1 MSEKKKKNKILYI
14 SFNKENTCLSL
25 GMETGYRIYD
35 LTKKDTLYYYERI
48 FGKGIGIIE
57 MLEKTNI
64 LGLVGGG
71 IEPWENEKRVI
82 LYDDKVGNVIVN
94 FGFKSK
100 VLNIKLK
107 KDKMLVIC
115 ENFIYLIS
123 FSNFK
128 SIDSIDLGEEKR
140 TKIGFAFTLEP
151 EMDKLAYNI
160 INSIDNKIIINLYN
174 KDNIKTSIELKT
186 NYKKENIIQF
196 MEFNKKGKIIA
207 VTAKNNKY
215 LELFNAETGLI
226 ICKCNLELD
235 ASNTKYISFSKKDDF
250 ICCSLHLGEDVIFN
264 LKSVINANNNNNEE
278 EELINLNNNKNIADI
293 KLKIWSRFFLPEKK
307 SICTFINFLEDEHE
321 KEYILCVGTKG
332 NYYLVKYDKNKNG
345 TLAEKVCEKYFLKS
359 DS

>member
-14 SFNKENTCLSL
+14 SFNKDNTCLSL

-57 MLEKTNI
+57 MIEKTNI

-151 EMDKLAYNI
+151 EMDKLAYNK

-250 ICCSLHLGEDVIFN
+250 ICCSLYLGEVVIFN
-264 LKSVINANNNNNEE
+264 LKSVINVNNNNNEE
-278 EELINLNNNKNIADI
+278 EELINLNNNKNIAVI

>member
-196 MEFNKKGKIIA
+196 MEFNKKGKTIA

>member
-1 MSEKKKKNKILYI
+1 MSEKKKKNKILYL
-14 SFNKENTCLSL
+14 SFNKDKTCLSL

-35 LTKKDTLYYYERI
+35 LTKKDTLFFYERI

-71 IEPWENEKRVI
+71 SEPWENEKRVI
-82 LYDDKVGNVIVN
+82 LYDDKVGNAIVN

-115 ENFIYLIS
+115 ENFIYLIG

-160 INSIDNKIIINLYN
+160 INSIDNKIIINSYN
-174 KDNIKTSIELKT
+174 KDNIKTLIELNT

-196 MEFNKKGKIIA
+196 MEFNKKGNLIA
-207 VTAKNNKY
+207 VTAKNNKH

-235 ASNTKYISFSKKDDF
+235 ASNTKYISFSKENDF
-250 ICCSLHLGEDVIFN
+250 ICCSLYSGEIAIFN
-264 LKSVINANNNNNEE
+264 LKSVLNANENE
-278 EELINLNNNKNIADI
+278 EELINLNNNKNITDI
-293 KLKIWSRFFLPEKK
+293 KLEIWSRFFLPEKK
-307 SICTFINFLEDEHE
+307 HVLFDAYDSRLSPLLTLIFRRPCEPYRFRRKSFFLASPLFHRP
-321 KEYILCVGTKG
+321 YSFWVSSSS
-332 NYYLVKYDKNKNG
+332 YLV
-345 TLAEKVCEKYFLKS
+345 
-359 DS
+359 